1 MLRPLIDNEH
11 ALADIAKLFL
21 PLGQL
26 TFLDL
31 DPIFLGKITQGIE
44 IADLLMFHD
53 EMNRRSTLTTGEALT
68 DILGRRNIKGG
79 RLIRMKRT
87 KTDVVDAPLAQG
99 DKLGNNVDNIG
110 GADDSIDG
118 RLVYHAWI
126 PFIP

>member
-1 MLRPLIDNEH
+1 MIDNEH
-11 ALADIAKLFL
+11 ALAVVTKLFL

-31 DPIFLGKITQGIE
+31 DPIFLGKITQGVK
-44 IADLLMFHD
+44 IADLLMLHN
-53 EMNRRSTLTTGEALT
+53 EMNSRSTLATGKTLT

-87 KTDVVDAPLAQG
+87 KTDVVDAPLTQG